1 MRARR
6 YVLSMLVAGIV
17 GWLAGSTT
25 YAAFTATSGNGGNT
39 FDAGTVYISDND
51 SGGAVVTLTNARIGD
66 SSTGCIKITYG
77 GSLAS
82 DVHIYGSATGTLP
95 QYVNLKVTRGT
106 NTSAFN
112 SCAGFTPD
120 GGGGVLYDGDLS
132 AFPSTYGTGVVDPST
147 WTTNDTHDFKIAV
160 TLKNGATAAEGLSS
174 TASFTWE
181 ARNQ

>member
-6 YVLSMLVAGIV
+6 YALAMLVAGTI

-25 YAAFTATSGNGGNT
+25 YAAFTATTGDGGNA
-39 FDAGTVYISDND
+39 FAAGTVYISDND

-66 SSTGCIKITYG
+66 SSTGCIKIKYDGTL
-77 GSLAS
+77 SS

-95 QYVNLKVTRGT
+95 QYLNLKLIRGT

-112 SCAGFTPD
+112 SCALFTPD

-132 AFPSTYGTGVVDPST
+132 AFPSTYGAGIVDPST
-147 WTTNDTHDFKIAV
+147 WTTSDTHDFKIVV
-160 TLKNGATAAEGLSS
+160 TLKAGATAAEGLSS